1 MIIHYYTQ
9 FFPGPDSPGSFRHRR
24 LVQLLA
30 DGGHQVEVIACDH
43 MDDIDAS
50 EEVHQSPSGGFF
62 RVHRLKAARGM
73 RVSLLAR
80 MRTYLGFAWRA
91 LFFGLRLDA
100 PEIVIA
106 SIQPMFTGCSAKMV
120 ASRRRVPFILD
131 VRDLWPDALEVK
143 GAVKGWKARVLRKIV
158 NHLYKSADR
167 IVSITPGIKTELIK
181 KGLQSSNID
190 VFPNGFD
197 PELFHLEEGTE
208 QHIRDR
214 YNWGDSF
221 VVLYTGTHTEVTAID
236 VIVRAAACLKKRQDI
251 RFDLFG
257 KGQTKTTAIA
267 LAKELGL
274 QNIHFHD
281 PVSKTEVPGLIAAC
295 DIAVMTLFRSP
306 LIDIYF
312 QNKFI
317 DYLGS
322 GRAIVAAM
330 EGQQADI
337 LKRCNA
343 GKVVSTYDYQG
354 LSQLIEEAA
363 DNPQMYQ
370 QMGEN
375 GKSTVHRSLLLS
387 DILERYCKVI
397 ESVAAGKAREIPA
410 WEPELGT

>member
-1 MIIHYYTQ
+1 
-9 FFPGPDSPGSFRHRR
+9 
-24 LVQLLA
+24 
-30 DGGHQVEVIACDH
+30 
-43 MDDIDAS
+43 
-50 EEVHQSPSGGFF
+50 
-62 RVHRLKAARGM
+62 
-73 RVSLLAR
+73 
-80 MRTYLGFAWRA
+80 
-91 LFFGLRLDA
+91 
-100 PEIVIA
+100 
-106 SIQPMFTGCSAKMV
+106 
-120 ASRRRVPFILD
+120 
-131 VRDLWPDALEVK
+131 
-143 GAVKGWKARVLRKIV
+143 
-158 NHLYKSADR
+158 
-167 IVSITPGIKTELIK
+167 
-181 KGLQSSNID
+181 
-190 VFPNGFD
+190 
-197 PELFHLEEGTE
+197 
-208 QHIRDR
+208 
-214 YNWGDSF
+214 
-221 VVLYTGTHTEVTAID
+221 
-236 VIVRAAACLKKRQDI
+236 
-251 RFDLFG
+251 
-257 KGQTKTTAIA
+257 
-267 LAKELGL
+267 LGL

-281 PVSKTEVPGLIAAC
+281 SVPKTEGRGLIAAC

-410 WEPELGT
+410 WEPELDT